1 MGGQGPSP
9 FGVPPG
15 GGRGGA
21 TFLILMGVAPGSRVL
36 RNSLGEVGEVQPP
49 SSRETVEVAVV
60 VAAVIFSQ
68 DQLLLV
74 LENSME
80 TEPQVLSDKNRNN
93 LQFNRQTI
101 LQIQMISQKCTNSL
115 VNATFGSGKKLC

>member
-9 FGVPPG
+9 FGVPLG

-80 TEPQVLSDKNRNN
+80 TEPQVLLVGFLTKIETTCNLIDK
-93 LQFNRQTI
+93 LFCK
-101 LQIQMISQKCTNSL
+101 SK
-115 VNATFGSGKKLC
+115 

>member
-1 MGGQGPSP
+1 MGGQAPSP

-15 GGRGGA
+15 GARGGA

-60 VAAVIFSQ
+60 VAAVIFSK
-68 DQLLLV
+68 DQSICHRAGGVICTFSLLI
-74 LENSME
+74 S
-80 TEPQVLSDKNRNN
+80 LSTT
-93 LQFNRQTI
+93 L
-101 LQIQMISQKCTNSL
+101 
-115 VNATFGSGKKLC
+115 

>member
-68 DQLLLV
+68 DQLICLKLFHV
-74 LENSME
+74 VFNMVNS
-80 TEPQVLSDKNRNN
+80 K
-93 LQFNRQTI
+93 
-101 LQIQMISQKCTNSL
+101 SL
-115 VNATFGSGKKLC
+115 HI

>member
-1 MGGQGPSP
+1 
-9 FGVPPG
+9 
-15 GGRGGA
+15 
-21 TFLILMGVAPGSRVL
+21 MGVAPGSRVL

-115 VNATFGSGKKLC
+115 VNMKIRG